1 MRNMYDVIVLGGGAA
16 GMMAAWVASTKK
28 CKTLLIE
35 QNEKLGKKLYI
46 TGKGRCNLTNACDAN
61 KLMDGV
67 VKNPKFLFSA
77 FSVFNNKDL
86 VEILKKNGLE
96 TVVEQGGRIFPKSGR
111 SSDVIRFFQRK
122 LSENNVEVLLHTKA
136 SRIIIQENK
145 VKGVMLEN
153 GDVLEA
159 KKVVLT
165 TGGKS
170 YPLTGS
176 RGDGYKMAEETGHTI
191 VKPYPAL
198 VAMVVR
204 PSSLYNLQG
213 LSLKNVSVTA
223 YKKNKKIASHFGE
236 LLFTHDGI
244 SGPIILNLSAFISQ
258 YADVVL
264 KLDLKPALTE
274 EKLERRILRD
284 FEKFP
289 NSDIGNALKDLLPK
303 RLIAPVLTLAGIDK
317 EKKTNQIS
325 VEERKKLIRALKQM
339 PFAIE
344 KSRGFDEAIITGGGV
359 DVKEISPATLES
371 KIVSG
376 LYFAGEILDVHAVTG
391 GYNLQITFSTAYLA
405 ASKMA
410 ESLEDS
416 EKIFR

>member
-176 RGDGYKMAEETGHTI
+176 RG
-191 VKPYPAL
+191 
-198 VAMVVR
+198 
-204 PSSLYNLQG
+204 
-213 LSLKNVSVTA
+213 
-223 YKKNKKIASHFGE
+223 
-236 LLFTHDGI
+236 
-244 SGPIILNLSAFISQ
+244 
-258 YADVVL
+258 
-264 KLDLKPALTE
+264 
-274 EKLERRILRD
+274 
-284 FEKFP
+284 
-289 NSDIGNALKDLLPK
+289 
-303 RLIAPVLTLAGIDK
+303 
-317 EKKTNQIS
+317 
-325 VEERKKLIRALKQM
+325 
-339 PFAIE
+339 
-344 KSRGFDEAIITGGGV
+344 
-359 DVKEISPATLES
+359 
-371 KIVSG
+371 
-376 LYFAGEILDVHAVTG
+376 
-391 GYNLQITFSTAYLA
+391 
-405 ASKMA
+405 
-410 ESLEDS
+410 
-416 EKIFR
+416 